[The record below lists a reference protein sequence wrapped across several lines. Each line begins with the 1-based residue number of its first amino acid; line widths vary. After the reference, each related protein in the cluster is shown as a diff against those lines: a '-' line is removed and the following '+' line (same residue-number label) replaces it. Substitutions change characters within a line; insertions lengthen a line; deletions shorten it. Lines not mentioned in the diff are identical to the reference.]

1 MILELGVTTFKS
13 VELAPFKKKKITE
26 FPFYRCSKE
35 RPHQKAPRAGTPGFR
50 PPEVLLKSAKQNT
63 AVDLWAAGI
72 VFLCMLAR
80 SYPFFR

>member
-1 MILELGVTTFKS
+1 MGTNQNL
-13 VELAPFKKKKITE
+13 
-26 FPFYRCSKE
+26 FYIFFHFTINFLLSRCSKE

>member
-1 MILELGVTTFKS
+1 MLSCF
-13 VELAPFKKKKITE
+13 F
-26 FPFYRCSKE
+26 RCSKE